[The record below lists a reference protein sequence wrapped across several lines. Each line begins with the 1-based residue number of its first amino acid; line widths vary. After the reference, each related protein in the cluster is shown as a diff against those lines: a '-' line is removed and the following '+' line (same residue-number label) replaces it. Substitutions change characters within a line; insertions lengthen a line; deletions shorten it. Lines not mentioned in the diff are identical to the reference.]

1 MTNSANP
8 NALPLARRWLALTLA
23 GRLAEP
29 DNAKSRNWRLG
40 GAGPQI

>member
-29 DNAKSRNWRLG
+29 DNAKAEIG
-40 GAGPQI
+40 GSAGPGA